1 MKSFFIIPFLLISV
15 TAYSA
20 IIEDHEHYSKEMG
33 QIKHYRVYLPPDYY
47 NSEMHYP
54 VIYWMHGHSGTYTM
68 TKYHEQWDQ
77 YIDTHNVILVVPD
90 PRNPKGST
98 YDYSLVFDN
107 RTYEGT
113 PAHNGKIFSKYF
125 PELVLEVDKTFR
137 TIPDRDH
144 RGISGQSRGG
154 FMSPYIASQNKD
166 LLSASSVSCPS
177 PDAAMVGPMNKEV
190 LFPVYETGRA
200 LKGVSLRITSPD
212 GDRYKQYAW
221 ELKALW
227 DMMDIEHV
235 EMHIAHYPT
244 HYAADMDQQFDF
256 HMREFE
262 KSHPF
267 PTIWHHADPW
277 PEFKVWNYSV
287 SVNRDIPAI
296 TFMENVSS
304 EGMIF
309 YSRPLIPDGPI
320 VQDERVRIISDS
332 IYTPSHT
339 YSLVDYNL
347 STGAFSKNEITSD
360 KTGKIKFEFDGGGHI
375 FGINKNEF
383 TAKLFLVDVNNRED
397 HYAEEAVLSNLSLL
411 LVNVGSAPS
420 GPIQITASTPKDFIN
435 LSKPVL
441 ELSSIN
447 PGDKKEINVEF
458 LVSKYNLTIP
468 QGSDNI
474 LDGNEFVS
482 NISLELNYG
491 KGQKDIQSFRIFPM
505 PTIEKA
511 KESDVILLDGRSLEL
526 PFYQN
531 QHHKVSNMI
540 VTGGKGNGDGIAE
553 AGETIEVYVRIPQGH
568 GPNDIN
574 TYHRAFLVNQD
585 DDPFIEVNTLSYHT
599 RGEEWSGAACLQSQ
613 IYIDPST
620 PDGHILNLQLRLESY
635 EFVDEGYENLIQR
648 HKFDFRRISL
658 RLSSKN

>member
-1 MKSFFIIPFLLISV
+1 MKKKFIIPFFIISV
-15 TAYSA
+15 TAYAA
-20 IIEDHEHYSKEMG
+20 ILEDHEHYSEVMG

-47 NSEMHYP
+47 NSDMDYP
-54 VIYWMHGHSGTYTM
+54 VIYWMHGHGGTYTM

-77 YIDTHNVILVVPD
+77 YIDTHNVILIVPD
-90 PRNPKGST
+90 PKNANGST

-125 PELVLEVDKTFR
+125 PELVLEVDKKFR

-177 PDAAMVGPMNKEV
+177 PDGAMVGPMNEEV
-190 LFPVYETGRA
+190 LFPVHETGRA
-200 LKGVSLRITSPD
+200 LKGISLRISSPD

-221 ELKALW
+221 EYKALW
-227 DMMDIEHV
+227 DMMDLEHV
-235 EMHIAHYPT
+235 EMHIPHYPT
-244 HYAADMDQQFDF
+244 HYAADMDKQFDF

-262 KSHPF
+262 KLHAIPA
-267 PTIWHHADPW
+267 IWHHADPW
-277 PEFKVWNYSV
+277 PDFRVWNYSV
-287 SVNRDIPAI
+287 SVTRDIPAI

-309 YSRPLIPDGPI
+309 YSRPFLPDGPI
-320 VQDERVRIISDS
+320 IQKEHVRIISDS
-332 IYTPSHT
+332 IYAPSHS

-347 STGAFSKNEITSD
+347 STGTFANNTITAD
-360 KTGKIKFEFDGGGHI
+360 EAGKIEIEFYGGGHVI
-375 FGINKNEF
+375 GIHNNGNS
-383 TAKLFLVDVNNRED
+383 AKLFLVDVNNRED
-397 HYAEEAVLSNLSLL
+397 HYAEEGAPSNLSLF
-411 LVNVGSAPS
+411 LVNVGSARS
-420 GPIQITASTPKDFIN
+420 GPIQITASTPKDFIK
-435 LSKPVL
+435 LSKLVF
-441 ELSSIN
+441 EVSSIN
-447 PGDKKEINVEF
+447 PGDKKEINIEF
-458 LVSKYNLTIP
+458 LVSGFNLSTP

-482 NISLELNYG
+482 KILLELNYG
-491 KGQKDIQSFRIFPM
+491 KGQKETQSFRIFPI
-505 PTIEKA
+505 PVIEKT
-511 KESDVILLDGRSLEL
+511 KKSDVILLDGRSLEL

-531 QHHKVSNMI
+531 QHHKVSNTI
-540 VTGGKGNGDGIAE
+540 VTGGKGDGDGVAE
-553 AGETIEVYVRIPQGH
+553 AGETIEVYVKIPQGL
-568 GPNDIN
+568 GPNDLN

-585 DDPFIEVNTLSYHT
+585 DDPFIKVNNLSYHM

-613 IYIDPST
+613 IYIDPGI
-620 PDGHILNLQLRLESY
+620 PNGHVLNLELRLESY

-648 HKFDFRRISL
+648 HKFDFRRVSL
-658 RLSSKN
+658 IIKKP